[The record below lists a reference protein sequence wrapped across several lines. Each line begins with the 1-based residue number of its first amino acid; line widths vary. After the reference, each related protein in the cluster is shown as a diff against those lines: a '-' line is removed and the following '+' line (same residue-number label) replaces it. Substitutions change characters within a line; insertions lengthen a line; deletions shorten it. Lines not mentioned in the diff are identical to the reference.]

1 MKKGLGIGRS
11 DFKKI
16 IEDNCYYFD
25 KTKFIEDIIKDKA
38 EVKLFTRPR
47 RFGKTLNLSMLKY
60 FFDIEKKEENRE
72 IKFYMKSSSLTWIG
86 TAKQGDD
93 GMERIYLSKIPYTSY
108 AKDKNTFN
116 FMNGLEQ
123 RYGVEKS
130 GEMKLEVKANDYCSI
145 KPEAGAELIFKYS
158 FGSYKT
164 VKAVLSAAY
173 ENDLGKI
180 ADGRNQAKVAD
191 TSAGYFNI
199 RGEKENREG
208 NIKTDLK
215 IGVDNS
221 RVGLTANVGY
231 DTKVQNI
238 RGGVGVRFIF

>member
-1 MKKGLGIGRS
+1 
-11 DFKKI
+11 
-16 IEDNCYYFD
+16 
-25 KTKFIEDIIKDKA
+25 
-38 EVKLFTRPR
+38 
-47 RFGKTLNLSMLKY
+47 MLKY

-72 IKFYMKSSSLTWIG
+72 IKFYMKLSSLTWIG

-116 FMNGLEQ
+116 FMNRLEQ

-130 GEMKLEVKANDYCSI
+130 GEMKLEVKANDYYSI
-145 KPEAGAELIFKYS
+145 KPEVGAELIFKYS

-173 ENDLGKI
+173 ENELGKI

-191 TSAGYFNI
+191 TSADYFNI

-215 IGVDNS
+215 VGVDNS

-231 DTKVQNI
+231 DTKSQNI

>member
-1 MKKGLGIGRS
+1 
-11 DFKKI
+11 
-16 IEDNCYYFD
+16 
-25 KTKFIEDIIKDKA
+25 
-38 EVKLFTRPR
+38 
-47 RFGKTLNLSMLKY
+47 MLKY

-72 IKFYMKSSSLTWIG
+72 IKFYMKLSSLTWIG

-116 FMNGLEQ
+116 FMNRLEQ

-130 GEMKLEVKANDYCSI
+130 GEMKLEVKANDYYSI
-145 KPEAGAELIFKYS
+145 KPEVGAELIFKYS

-173 ENDLGKI
+173 ENELGKI

-191 TSAGYFNI
+191 TSADYFNI

-231 DTKVQNI
+231 DTKSQNI

>member
-1 MKKGLGIGRS
+1 
-11 DFKKI
+11 
-16 IEDNCYYFD
+16 
-25 KTKFIEDIIKDKA
+25 
-38 EVKLFTRPR
+38 
-47 RFGKTLNLSMLKY
+47 MLKY

-72 IKFYMKSSSLTWIG
+72 IKFYMKLSSLTWIG

-116 FMNGLEQ
+116 FMNRLEQ

-130 GEMKLEVKANDYCSI
+130 GEMKLEVKANDYYSI

-173 ENDLGKI
+173 EKELGKI

-191 TSAGYFNI
+191 TSADYFNI

-208 NIKTDLK
+208 NIKIDLK

-231 DTKVQNI
+231 DTKSQNI

>member
-60 FFDIEKKEENRE
+60 FFYIEKKEENRE
-72 IKFYMKSSSLTWIG
+72 IKFYMKLSSLTWIG

-116 FMNGLEQ
+116 FMNRLEQ

-130 GEMKLEVKANDYCSI
+130 GEMKLEVKANDYYSI
-145 KPEAGAELIFKYS
+145 KPETGAELIFKYS

-173 ENDLGKI
+173 ENELGKI
-180 ADGRNQAKVAD
+180 ADGRNQAKVRIHQQ
-191 TSAGYFNI
+191 TIS
-199 RGEKENREG
+199 
-208 NIKTDLK
+208 T
-215 IGVDNS
+215 
-221 RVGLTANVGY
+221 
-231 DTKVQNI
+231 
-238 RGGVGVRFIF
+238 

>member
-72 IKFYMKSSSLTWIG
+72 IKFYMKLSSLTWIG

-116 FMNGLEQ
+116 FMNRLEQ

-130 GEMKLEVKANDYCSI
+130 GEMKLEVKANDYYSI

-173 ENDLGKI
+173 ENELGKI
-180 ADGRNQAKVAD
+180 ADGRNQAKVRIHQQ
-191 TSAGYFNI
+191 TIS
-199 RGEKENREG
+199 
-208 NIKTDLK
+208 T
-215 IGVDNS
+215 
-221 RVGLTANVGY
+221 
-231 DTKVQNI
+231 
-238 RGGVGVRFIF
+238 